1 MSATVTDS
9 RLLAPEELLS
19 VPSAKVPS
27 TLATQERLTWK
38 ATRLCIAIPLV
49 LASGAAFAPYT
60 VIPVSSQAVVN
71 ARLSRVRAPLEG
83 DLQSLTLE
91 TGDLVSSNESLAQIH
106 ALPST
111 IAANNTEY
119 ERSLRDLQQKRA
131 ELEGQLKA
139 SQERLSRYN
148 QLAQSYAEHLST
160 DLQSELQSATT
171 DLVSANAKL
180 APLEEEVKRDTQAE
194 KDHLMPRSMVDQVT
208 DALEKAKTDASNRAL
223 HVSQLQRQISDVQSG
238 YFLGSAS
245 QPPASMERR
254 DETASDADLLRQEE
268 VALDGQITELKGQ
281 LSDKV
286 RSLSATSTVKS
297 PVGGVIW
304 ARAVAPGQGVGEGD
318 DLFRIADASSI
329 HVEVWL
335 DRRYGPQLSVG
346 DTALVYLSGM
356 GKTLSGRVVSF
367 QGTSRRRLDE
377 EVNAIDLQP
386 VHPDQYHVT
395 IELDS
400 SDRKAIY
407 IGQAAKVL
415 FPGPRDEFKAKLYS
429 WLVRL

>member
-1 MSATVTDS
+1 MAAAVIDPN
-9 RLLAPEELLS
+9 LLAPTEGLERDSKGTSGALE
-19 VPSAKVPS
+19 
-27 TLATQERLTWK
+27 TQERATWK
-38 ATRLCIAIPLV
+38 LLRLCVAIPLV

-60 VIPVSSQAVVN
+60 IIPVSSQAVVN
-71 ARLSRVRAPLEG
+71 ARLSRVRAPIEG
-83 DLQSLTLE
+83 DLQGLTLE
-91 TGDLVSSNESLAQIH
+91 TGDIVVPDQPLARIH

-111 IAANNTEY
+111 ISAKNTEY
-119 ERSLRDLQQKRA
+119 ERNLRDLEQKRA
-131 ELEGQLKA
+131 ELEGETKA
-139 SQERLSRYN
+139 SQGRLSKYN
-148 QLAQSYAEHLST
+148 QMAQSYGEHLARN
-160 DLQSELQSATT
+160 LQEELQTAIADLASAKKKI
-171 DLVSANAKL
+171 L
-180 APLEEEVKRDTQAE
+180 PLEEENKQDVQAE
-194 KDHLMPRSMVDQVT
+194 RDHLMPRSMVEQAAE
-208 DALEKAKTDASNRAL
+208 ALEKAEGDVSDRAL
-223 HVSQLQRQISDVQSG
+223 HISQLERQIADLQGG

-245 QPPASMERR
+245 QAPPSIEKR
-254 DETASDADLLRQEE
+254 DEAASEADLLSQEE
-268 VALDGQITELKGQ
+268 LALDAQIAELKRE
-281 LSDKV
+281 LSV
-286 RSLSATSTVKS
+286 QIHSLSASSTINS
-297 PVGGVIW
+297 PVSGVIW

-346 DTALVYLSGM
+346 DTALLYLSGM

-395 IELDS
+395 IELEP

-415 FPGPRDEFKAKLYS
+415 FPGPKNEFKAKLYS
-429 WLVRL
+429 WLMRL